1 MILGRRLIKQRCLVF
16 RETWRGLS
24 EYPNPE
30 LKLPNL
36 NLDLEFYLN
45 PENTALI
52 KQNIKS
58 RNCTTDIDKVINLS
72 KLNPT
77 AEVLMKELLDIPNMS
92 SSKVRDLTEP
102 RLVFQ
107 RDFIPPEFKIRNF
120 EEISR
125 ILGGGRIQNL
135 AHFSGERTYYLTGLN

>member
-58 RNCTTDIDKVINLS
+58 RNSTSDIDKVIDLS

-77 AEVLMKELLDIPNMS
+77 AEVLMKELLNIPNMS
-92 SSKVRDLTEP
+92 SSKVRHLTEP
-102 RLVFQ
+102 RVVFQ

-125 ILGGGRIQNL
+125 ILGGWRIQNL
-135 AHFSGERTYYLTGLN
+135 AYFSGERTYYLTGLK